1 MVLKNNIN
9 TKKTKKT
16 KMERKPLRDIMDE
29 CKENDLLPFLDN
41 TMCYTPLSKNEC
53 ISIIRKKHKGVGLK
67 GFIHSKSK
75 NIKQILEDLAEEG
88 STFIHYEIVS
98 LTNIDMFHVVKYLFK
113 MNRYHTYDDG
123 ANVLSVMVEK
133 DDIPS
138 LYLPK
143 LESESEDEYEG
154 DDGSDDYEYTDI
166 PEIEQYNNE
175 EVEEKGY
182 EGEDEGED
190 ESEDEGEDEGEGEGE
205 DEGEGEGDEEGE
217 IKEVIHT
224 YNKPLSEPITDM
236 KSVIEIAKEQEK
248 EHNKQLEQEEK
259 NRVLLLGPGMNE
271 KEKLKLENERKRF
284 EDKENL
290 KIEKEENNTTT
301 VKKSTIK
308 KIECDLCGKMISKY
322 YLNKHKQTKQ
332 CKQKISI

>member
-1 MVLKNNIN
+1 
-9 TKKTKKT
+9 
-16 KMERKPLRDIMDE
+16 MERKPLKDIMDE

-41 TMCYTPLSKNEC
+41 TMCYTPISKKEC
-53 ISIIRKKHKGVGLK
+53 ISVIRKKHKGDGLK

-143 LESESEDEYEG
+143 LESESESESEG
-154 DDGSDDYEYTDI
+154 DEGSDTVDDYDYTDI
-166 PEIEQYNNE
+166 PELEQYDNE

-182 EGEDEGED
+182 EGEDE
-190 ESEDEGEDEGEGEGE
+190 DEGED
-205 DEGEGEGDEEGE
+205 EGE

-248 EHNKQLEQEEK
+248 EHNEQLDEEEK

-271 KEKLKLENERKRF
+271 KEKLKLENERKKF

-290 KIEKEENNTTT
+290 KIEKEEKNIKT

-332 CKQKISI
+332 CKQKITI

>member
-1 MVLKNNIN
+1 
-9 TKKTKKT
+9 
-16 KMERKPLRDIMDE
+16 MERKPLKDIMDE

-41 TMCYTPLSKNEC
+41 TMCYTPISKKEC
-53 ISIIRKKHKGVGLK
+53 ISIIRKKHKGDGLK

-98 LTNIDMFHVVKYLFK
+98 FTNIDMFHVVKYLFK

-143 LESESEDEYEG
+143 LESESEGEGEG
-154 DDGSDDYEYTDI
+154 DEGSDTVEDYEYTDI
-166 PEIEQYNNE
+166 PELEQYN
-175 EVEEKGY
+175 KG
-182 EGEDEGED
+182 
-190 ESEDEGEDEGEGEGE
+190 ESDEDEGEDEGESG
-205 DEGEGEGDEEGE
+205 DEGEGEGEDE

-224 YNKPLSEPITDM
+224 YNKPSSEPFTDM

-248 EHNKQLEQEEK
+248 EHNEQLDEEEK
-259 NRVLLLGPGMNE
+259 NRVLLIGPGINE
-271 KEKLKLENERKRF
+271 KEKLKLESERKKF
-284 EDKENL
+284 ENKENL

-308 KIECDLCGKMISKY
+308 KIECDICGKMISKY

-332 CKQKISI
+332 CKPKITI

>member
-1 MVLKNNIN
+1 
-9 TKKTKKT
+9 
-16 KMERKPLRDIMDE
+16 MERKPLKDIMDE

-41 TMCYTPLSKNEC
+41 TMCYTPISKKEC
-53 ISIIRKKHKGVGLK
+53 ISIIRKKHKGDGLK

-143 LESESEDEYEG
+143 LESESESESEGEG
-154 DDGSDDYEYTDI
+154 DEGSDTQEDYEYTDM
-166 PEIEQYNNE
+166 PELEQYNDGE
-175 EVEEKGY
+175 DEDED
-182 EGEDEGED
+182 EGESDEGDDEDEDEDEGED
-190 ESEDEGEDEGEGEGE
+190 E
-205 DEGEGEGDEEGE
+205 E

-224 YNKPLSEPITDM
+224 YNKPSSEPFTDM

-248 EHNKQLEQEEK
+248 EHNEQLDEEEK
-259 NRVLLLGPGMNE
+259 NRVLLLGPGINE
-271 KEKLKLENERKRF
+271 KEKLKLESERKNF
-284 EDKENL
+284 ENKEKL

-308 KIECDLCGKMISKY
+308 KLECDICGKMISKY

-332 CKQKISI
+332 CKPPLKTI

>member
-1 MVLKNNIN
+1 
-9 TKKTKKT
+9 
-16 KMERKPLRDIMDE
+16 MERKPLKDIMDE

-41 TMCYTPLSKNEC
+41 TMCYTPISKKEC
-53 ISIIRKKHKGVGLK
+53 ISIIRKKHKGDGLK

-98 LTNIDMFHVVKYLFK
+98 FTNIDMFHVVKYLFK

-143 LESESEDEYEG
+143 LESESEVEDEG
-154 DDGSDDYEYTDI
+154 DEESDTVDDYEYTDI
-166 PEIEQYNNE
+166 PEIEQYNKDE
-175 EVEEKGY
+175 S
-182 EGEDEGED
+182 EGDDED
-190 ESEDEGEDEGEGEGE
+190 ESEGDDEDDGEGDDDGEGE
-205 DEGEGEGDEEGE
+205 DE
-217 IKEVIHT
+217 IKEVVHT

-236 KSVIEIAKEQEK
+236 KSVIEIAKQQEK
-248 EHNKQLEQEEK
+248 EHSEQLDEEEK
-259 NRVLLLGPGMNE
+259 NRVLLLGPGINE
-271 KEKLKLENERKRF
+271 KEKLKLESERKKF
-284 EDKENL
+284 ENKENL

-308 KIECDLCGKMISKY
+308 KLECDICGKMISKY
-322 YLNKHKQTKQ
+322 YLDKHKQTKQ
-332 CKQKISI
+332 CKPKISI